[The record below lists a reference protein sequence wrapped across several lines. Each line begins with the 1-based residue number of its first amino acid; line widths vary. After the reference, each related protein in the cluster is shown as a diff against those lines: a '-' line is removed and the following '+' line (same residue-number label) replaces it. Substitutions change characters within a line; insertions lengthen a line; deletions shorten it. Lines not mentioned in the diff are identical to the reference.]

1 MLKAG
6 LYIISTPVGNL
17 GDITYR
23 SSEVL
28 AGVDVIACED
38 TRVSKKLL
46 TLLGLMRGQEFISCH
61 EHNIDKVAENIVD
74 MVKDGKRVAL
84 ISDAGSPLIC
94 DPGALLVTLFQQ
106 NNLYYTALPG
116 ATAFVP
122 ALQMSGILTERFMF
136 CGFLPNKKT
145 ARVKYL
151 DGVKDYDTALL
162 FYETPHRLLES
173 LNDMRDV
180 FIGRRCAVVR
190 EISKIYEETVNDDF
204 DGIISHFRAREEIK
218 GEYVIILGK
227 PEKHEKKV
235 TDDELKELLV
245 SEMKTKSLRDAVES
259 VAAVTG
265 MKKKNVYSAALA
277 VNDGK

>member
-28 AGVDVIACED
+28 TEVDVIACED

-46 TLLGLMRGQEFISCH
+46 SLLGLMRGQEFISCH
-61 EHNIDKVAENIVD
+61 EHNIDKTAYVIVD
-74 MVKDGKRVAL
+74 MVKNGKKVAL

-94 DPGALLVTLFQQ
+94 DPGALLVALFQE
-106 NNLYYTALPG
+106 NGLYYTALPG

-151 DGVKDYDTALL
+151 TDIKDYDTALL
-162 FYETPHRLLES
+162 FYETPHRLLDA

-180 FIGRRCAVVR
+180 FADRRCAVVR

-204 DGIISHFRAREEIK
+204 DGVIRRFSSRDEIK
-218 GEYVIILGK
+218 GEYVIVVAK
-227 PEKHEKKV
+227 PVKREEKNI
-235 TDDELKELLV
+235 TADELNKLLV
-245 SEMKTKSLRDAVES
+245 REMQTKSLRDAVES
-259 VAAVTG
+259 VASVTG
-265 MKKKNVYSAALA
+265 IKRKAVYAAALA
-277 VNDGK
+277 INGK